1 MLDPSRVVAYVI
13 TGIGFLGAGTI
24 IKHGINIKGLTT
36 AASLWVV
43 AAVGVSVGAGD
54 YGLGV
59 VATLIILLSL
69 WPVRKLAN
77 AVGIR
82 AKRSHRLE
90 LELEPQASIAGVL
103 TRLEAQGAQTAS
115 AKVTEED
122 EVRRLEL
129 VLLQTDPDLAR
140 LLEAASSG
148 PTYGPR

>member
-1 MLDPSRVVAYVI
+1 MRM
-13 TGIGFLGAGTI
+13 
-24 IKHGINIKGLTT
+24 
-36 AASLWVV
+36 
-43 AAVGVSVGAGD
+43 
-54 YGLGV
+54 
-59 VATLIILLSL
+59 
-69 WPVRKLAN
+69 LAN

-122 EVRRLEL
+122 DVRRLEL

-140 LLEAASSG
+140 LLEAASSS
-148 PTYGPR
+148 PDVRTAMIAP